1 MARQKKG
8 RWGCL
13 TLIIFMLVM
22 GLCAMIG
29 EAVRAEDAK
38 KAQKYHDTMAVVENS
53 TTAVTGEKMVSLV
66 TSKRGSGSDPT
77 YCKEYIPEG
86 YETDVPQEVRYVL
99 RCTKDADL
107 VGTYSGGGGSGWT
120 PWVEIEIL
128 DRKTGQVIGS
138 QKFEGGYPPT
148 TVRSG
153 GAHYGSEP
161 SMEKIHEWILSVI
174 HSSATKAPVNTVSRD
189 TITVYAQIPAGWS
202 SPGCWVWSSETGEDA
217 FEAWPGKSMIYDDG
231 WYVISVPS
239 WINYV
244 IINANNGSAQTA
256 DLPVESGK
264 DVWVVV
270 TDSGGLAQVYYQ
282 EP

>member
-1 MARQKKG
+1 MAKQKKG
-8 RWGCL
+8 GFGCL
-13 TLIIFMLVM
+13 TLIIIILVM

-29 EAVRAEDAK
+29 EVIREEDAK
-38 KAQKYHDTMAVVENS
+38 KAKKYHETMVVVEDS
-53 TTAVTGEKMVSLV
+53 ATAVTGEKMVSLV

-99 RCTKDADL
+99 YCTKDAEL

-120 PWVEIEIL
+120 PWVKIEIL
-128 DRKTGQVIGS
+128 DRTTGQVIGIN
-138 QKFEGGYPPT
+138 KFEGGYPPT
-148 TVRSG
+148 TVKSG

-161 SMEKIHEWILSVI
+161 STEKIHEWILSVI
-174 HSSATKAPVNTVSRD
+174 SENATRVPADTVSDD
-189 TITVYAQIPAGWS
+189 TITVYAKVPISWS
-202 SPGCWVWSSETGEDA
+202 YPGCWAWSSETGEDA
-217 FEAWPGKSMIYDDG
+217 FEAWPGVSMTFADG
-231 WYVISVPS
+231 WYSVSVPS

-244 IINANNGSAQTA
+244 IINANSGNTQTA
-256 DLPVESGK
+256 DLPVESGE

-270 TDSGGLAQVYYQ
+270 EDNGGQAQVYYQ